1 MLYDNKLAAASRKS
15 AAAANRPELL
25 RWLLPVLLLV
35 LLLPGTAQSQ
45 DRGLRSRSNAELIRR
60 AKGYIEADTM
70 LDRAVEALGVVT
82 SRYYA
87 DPENKVARRAAI
99 EAFTQL
105 AGIYSYRIFDF
116 AKAYDNMATAR
127 LIAEEEKD
135 DYHLA
140 NILSVMANLYVL
152 SGNTDSRTNATIDSL
167 TRMSLYHAL
176 KGNNEDVIARH
187 AVNFSLARLQDKGW
201 GEFCKQVDSIRQHKY
216 SKGSVYPFIA
226 RDILGGMDAYF
237 AGDYKRAERLLTAA
251 YRRVPDRQY
260 TERYRYGIL
269 YLLQYVY
276 DHDGNFTAE
285 ERNLRQRL
293 KMATDLHLDDYRMFT
308 LRCLSNF
315 FIRQEQPDSAD
326 KYYIEYLIFKDKM
339 TSEGSMSRI
348 GSMEMLRQIQKS
360 DQEIKQLSL
369 QRRRD
374 QQRLRV
380 ASSIIF
386 VVLAV
391 AGVLAYLFV
400 QKRRQHKLLYARH
413 RELLDLQER
422 YDKALLSVSSEPAES
437 FEPAESPQPA
447 PRSEADAE
455 ALRRVYARI
464 VRFMESSDEIYSSGF
479 GLEEL
484 VSRMHESRRTVSTAI
499 NFCSGGNFHQFLNT
513 YRIRSACRLMQ
524 TEDRSSRT
532 VEYIAEACGFRSRTS
547 FASLFKKSTGLT
559 PTDYW
564 KMAAEGTDPATP
576 PQSEVSAEQ

>member
-1 MLYDNKLAAASRKS
+1 ML
-15 AAAANRPELL
+15 
-25 RWLLPVLLLV
+25 WLCLLLV
-35 LLLPGTAQSQ
+35 LLLPGMA
-45 DRGLRSRSNAELIRR
+45 RSAGGTRLSERSNAELIRR

-87 DPENKVARRAAI
+87 DPENKAARHAAI

-116 AKAYDNMATAR
+116 AKAYDNVATAR
-127 LIAEEEKD
+127 LMAEEGKD
-135 DYHLA
+135 HYNLA
-140 NILSVMANLYVL
+140 HILSMMANLYVL
-152 SGNTDSRTNATIDSL
+152 SGNDDDRTNATIDSL

-176 KGNNEDVIARH
+176 RGNNEDVIARH
-187 AVNFSLARLQDKGW
+187 AVNFSLSRLRDKDW
-201 GEFCKQVDSIRQHKY
+201 GEFRKHVDSIRHHKF

-308 LRCLSNF
+308 LQCLSNF
-315 FIRQEQPDSAD
+315 FVRQEQPDSAD
-326 KYYIEYLIFKDKM
+326 KYYVDYLVFKERLNAD
-339 TSEGSMSRI
+339 GGMSRI
-348 GSMEMLRQIQKS
+348 TSMEMLKQIQKS
-360 DQEIKQLSL
+360 DEEIKQLSL

-374 QQRLRV
+374 RQRLVV

-386 VVLAV
+386 VVLMV

-400 QKRRQHKLLYARH
+400 QKRRQHKLLYTRH

-422 YDKALLSVSSEPAES
+422 YDKSLSSENSDPTENSKPTES
-437 FEPAESPQPA
+437 QQPA

-455 ALRRVYARI
+455 GLRRLYARA
-464 VRFMESSDEIYSSGF
+464 VRFMESSDEIYSPGF
-479 GLEEL
+479 DLEEL
-484 VSRMHESRRTVSTAI
+484 VSRLHESRRNVSSAI
-499 NFCSGGNFHQFLNT
+499 NLCSGGNFHQFLNT
-513 YRIRSACRLMQ
+513 YRIRRACRLMQ
-524 TEDRSSRT
+524 AEDRNTRT
-532 VEYIAEACGFRSRTS
+532 VEYIAEACGFRTS

-559 PTDYW
+559 PTEYW
-564 KMAAEGTDPATP
+564 KMAREGTAPATP
-576 PQSEVSAEQ
+576 PQTYDS

>member
-1 MLYDNKLAAASRKS
+1 ML
-15 AAAANRPELL
+15 
-25 RWLLPVLLLV
+25 WLCLLLA
-35 LLLPGTAQSQ
+35 LLLPGMARSAGGTRLS
-45 DRGLRSRSNAELIRR
+45 SRSNAELIRR
-60 AKGYIEADTM
+60 AKDYIEADTM

-116 AKAYDNMATAR
+116 GKAYDNVATAR

-135 DYHLA
+135 HYNLA
-140 NILSVMANLYVL
+140 HILSVMANLYVM
-152 SGNTDSRTNATIDSL
+152 SGNDDDKTRVTIDSL
-167 TRMSLYHAL
+167 TRISLYHAL
-176 KGNNEDVIARH
+176 RGNNEDVIARH
-187 AVNFSLARLQDKGW
+187 AVNFSISRLQNKDW
-201 GEFCKQVDSIRQHKY
+201 GEFRKHVDSIRHHKY

-237 AGDYKRAERLLTAA
+237 AGDYTKAERLLTAA

-276 DHDGNFTAE
+276 DRDGNFTAE

-293 KMATDLHLDDYRMFT
+293 KMSTDLRLDDYRMFT

-315 FIRQEQPDSAD
+315 YIRQEQPDSAQ
-326 KYYIEYLIFKDKM
+326 KYYVDYLVFKDSLD
-339 TSEGSMSRI
+339 TDGGMSRI
-348 GSMEMLRQIQKS
+348 TSMEMLSQIQKS
-360 DQEIKQLSL
+360 DEEIKQLSL

-374 QQRLRV
+374 QKRLWV

-391 AGVLAYLFV
+391 AGVLAYLFM

-422 YDKALLSVSSEPAES
+422 YDKALLSENSESSEPSES
-437 FEPAESPQPA
+437 QQPA
-447 PRSEADAE
+447 LRTQADAE
-455 ALRRVYARI
+455 ALRRIYARI
-464 VRFMESSDEIYSSGF
+464 VRFMESSDDIYSSGF
-479 GLEEL
+479 DLEEL
-484 VSRMHESRRTVSTAI
+484 VSRLHENHRAVSTAI

-513 YRIRSACRLMQ
+513 YRIRRACRLMQ
-524 TEDRSSRT
+524 AEDRSTRT

-564 KMAAEGTDPATP
+564 KMAREGTGPATP

>member
-369 QRRRD
+369 QRRRAP
-374 QQRLRV
+374 QR
-380 ASSIIF
+380 
-386 VVLAV
+386 
-391 AGVLAYLFV
+391 G
-400 QKRRQHKLLYARH
+400 RRRG
-413 RELLDLQER
+413 
-422 YDKALLSVSSEPAES
+422 
-437 FEPAESPQPA
+437 PA
-447 PRSEADAE
+447 PRLCANSTLHGV
-455 ALRRVYARI
+455 LRRDLLLRLRPRGAGASHAREPAHREHSHQLLLRRQLPPVPEHI
-464 VRFMESSDEIYSSGF
+464 PHPARLPPDADRGPQLPHRGVHSRSLRLPLPHLLRLPVQEKHRPDPHRLLEDGRRRHRPRHAAPVGGF
-479 GLEEL
+479 G
-484 VSRMHESRRTVSTAI
+484 
-499 NFCSGGNFHQFLNT
+499 
-513 YRIRSACRLMQ
+513 
-524 TEDRSSRT
+524 
-532 VEYIAEACGFRSRTS
+532 
-547 FASLFKKSTGLT
+547 
-559 PTDYW
+559 
-564 KMAAEGTDPATP
+564 
-576 PQSEVSAEQ
+576 

>member
-25 RWLLPVLLLV
+25 RWLWPVLLLV

-176 KGNNEDVIARH
+176 RGNNEDVIARH
-187 AVNFSLARLQDKGW
+187 AVNFSISRLQNKDW
-201 GEFCKQVDSIRQHKY
+201 GEFRKHVDSIRHHKY

-237 AGDYKRAERLLTAA
+237 AGDYSKAERLLTSA
-251 YRRVPDRQY
+251 YRRVPPAS
-260 TERYRYGIL
+260 TPSA
-269 YLLQYVY
+269 
-276 DHDGNFTAE
+276 TA
-285 ERNLRQRL
+285 
-293 KMATDLHLDDYRMFT
+293 T
-308 LRCLSNF
+308 
-315 FIRQEQPDSAD
+315 
-326 KYYIEYLIFKDKM
+326 
-339 TSEGSMSRI
+339 
-348 GSMEMLRQIQKS
+348 
-360 DQEIKQLSL
+360 
-369 QRRRD
+369 
-374 QQRLRV
+374 
-380 ASSIIF
+380 ASSTCCNMSMTAT
-386 VVLAV
+386 VTLPP
-391 AGVLAYLFV
+391 
-400 QKRRQHKLLYARH
+400 RNTTCAR
-413 RELLDLQER
+413 
-422 YDKALLSVSSEPAES
+422 
-437 FEPAESPQPA
+437 
-447 PRSEADAE
+447 
-455 ALRRVYARI
+455 
-464 VRFMESSDEIYSSGF
+464 G
-479 GLEEL
+479 
-484 VSRMHESRRTVSTAI
+484 
-499 NFCSGGNFHQFLNT
+499 
-513 YRIRSACRLMQ
+513 
-524 TEDRSSRT
+524 
-532 VEYIAEACGFRSRTS
+532 
-547 FASLFKKSTGLT
+547 
-559 PTDYW
+559 
-564 KMAAEGTDPATP
+564 
-576 PQSEVSAEQ
+576 